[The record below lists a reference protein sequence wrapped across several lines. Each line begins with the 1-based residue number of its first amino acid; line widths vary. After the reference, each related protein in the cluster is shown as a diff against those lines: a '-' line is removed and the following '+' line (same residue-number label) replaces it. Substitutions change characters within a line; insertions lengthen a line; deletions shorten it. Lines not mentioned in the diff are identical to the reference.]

1 VTDPLACWQHP
12 AAHLQ
17 HNTSQH
23 STAQDSIVGY
33 NNELL
38 QAPSRTTY
46 HGTAQFAQGTT
57 KNCVPDPSACWQHSD
72 VHLQHS
78 TAWHS
83 GLGYNNKQTA
93 RQTPLRVGGIQWHTC
108 STTQHSAHHSTTQ
121 RAPSSKTSCAAKPS
135 ACWRHQVAHLQEHT
149 SQYSTT
155 QHSITQRR
163 WLFGTKH
170 CWVHSAGPQRHAPTL
185 SILPETIYT
194 TWCS

>member
-1 VTDPLACWQHP
+1 MTDPLACWQHP

-78 TAWHS
+78 TAQHGTVDWGTTTNKLRGRPLCVLVASSGTPAAQHSTARIIARHS
-83 GLGYNNKQTA
+83 GHRVRKQAA
-93 RQTPLRVGGIQWHTC
+93 RQNPQRVGGTKLHTC
-108 STTQHSAHHSTTQ
+108 RNTHHSIAQHSTA
-121 RAPSSKTSCAAKPS
+121 
-135 ACWRHQVAHLQEHT
+135 
-149 SQYSTT
+149 
-155 QHSITQRR
+155 
-163 WLFGTKH
+163 
-170 CWVHSAGPQRHAPTL
+170 
-185 SILPETIYT
+185 
-194 TWCS
+194 

>member
-1 VTDPLACWQHP
+1 MTDPLACWQHP

-23 STAQDSIVGY
+23 STAQDSSVGY

-78 TAWHS
+78 TA
-83 GLGYNNKQTA
+83 
-93 RQTPLRVGGIQWHTC
+93 
-108 STTQHSAHHSTTQ
+108 QHSMAQWIGVQQQTN
-121 RAPSSKTSCAAKPS
+121 CAADPS
-135 ACWRHQVAHLQEHT
+135 ACWWHPVAHLQHNTAQRIIARHSGHRVRKQAARQNPQRVGGTKLHT
-149 SQYSTT
+149 CSNAHHSIA
-155 QHSITQRR
+155 QHST
-163 WLFGTKH
+163 
-170 CWVHSAGPQRHAPTL
+170 A
-185 SILPETIYT
+185 
-194 TWCS
+194 

>member
-1 VTDPLACWQHP
+1 MTDPLACWQHP

-23 STAQDSIVGY
+23 STAQDSSVGY

-78 TAWHS
+78 TAQHGTVDWGTTTNKLRGRPLCVLVASS
-83 GLGYNNKQTA
+83 G
-93 RQTPLRVGGIQWHTC
+93 TPAA
-108 STTQHSAHHSTTQ
+108 QHSTAHHSTTQ

-135 ACWRHQVAHLQEHT
+135 ACWRHQVAHLQQHT

-170 CWVHSAGPQRHAPTL
+170 CRVHSAGPQRHAPTL
-185 SILPETIYT
+185 SILPETI
-194 TWCS
+194 